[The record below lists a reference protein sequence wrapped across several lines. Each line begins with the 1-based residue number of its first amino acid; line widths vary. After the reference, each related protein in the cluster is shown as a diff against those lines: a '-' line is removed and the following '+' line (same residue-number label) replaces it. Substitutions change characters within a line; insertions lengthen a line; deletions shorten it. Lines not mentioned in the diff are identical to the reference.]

1 MDVTAK
7 NELMQKIDDYHEVI
21 AGFADVLRQ
30 ENAALQAFD
39 VAAVSALFEQ
49 KNKMSLA
56 YRSMV
61 AFFIKHQEELAGRER
76 LADIGLCCNGRGLIG
91 LLLIVLLL
99 GGRIQTCAAAGAE
112 FCGIGIIGAA
122 IRADHT
128 KTPFEHYDF
137 RLHYIIR
144 NHERKEES
152 A

>member
-1 MDVTAK
+1 MREAK
-7 NELMQKIDDYHEVI
+7 MPANSTTKRMASTMPTRIFAVQVGAVAKGPNEAHDEPDER
-21 AGFADVLRQ
+21 D
-30 ENAALQAFD
+30 
-39 VAAVSALFEQ
+39 
-49 KNKMSLA
+49 
-56 YRSMV
+56 RSDE
-61 AFFIKHQEELAGRER
+61 IHQEELAGRER
-76 LADIGLCCNGRGLIG
+76 LADIGLYCNGRGLIG